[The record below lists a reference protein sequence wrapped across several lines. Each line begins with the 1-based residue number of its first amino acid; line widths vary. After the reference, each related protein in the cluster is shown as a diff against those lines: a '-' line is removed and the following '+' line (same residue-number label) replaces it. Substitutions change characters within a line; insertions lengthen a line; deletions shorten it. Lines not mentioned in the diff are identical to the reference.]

1 MAAIIVVLAAV
12 VALAVVKTSKVS
24 LSGLLSCSLYPELWN
39 LLKGYTGMELLE
51 GKLAALIVVLAV
63 VVVLAAAAPNKQ
75 RLAFKAGNYDALS
88 LYLGY
93 GTNLVGMKV
102 WLWQARSSSWHSAT
116 KEVKDK
122 FGIVGWTYGLMGGLQ
137 ILGLRGWNLGAGR

>member
-1 MAAIIVVLAAV
+1 
-12 VALAVVKTSKVS
+12 
-24 LSGLLSCSLYPELWN
+24 
-39 LLKGYTGMELLE
+39 MELLDAL
-51 GKLAALIVVLAV
+51 LAALIVVLAV
-63 VVVLAAAAPNKQ
+63 VVVAAPNKQ
-75 RLAFKAGNYDALS
+75 RLAFKAGYYDAVS

-116 KEVKDK
+116 KEAKDK

>member
-1 MAAIIVVLAAV
+1 MYGSVRGTISSPSSCISSSSSSSSSS
-12 VALAVVKTSKVS
+12 SK
-24 LSGLLSCSLYPELWN
+24 
-39 LLKGYTGMELLE
+39 
-51 GKLAALIVVLAV
+51 
-63 VVVLAAAAPNKQ
+63 NKQ

-102 WLWQARSSSWHSAT
+102 WLWQASSNSWHSAT

-122 FGIVGWTYGLMGGLQ
+122 FGIVSWTYGRFANFGTQGLELGCWELGGQKLKKPSWALVK
-137 ILGLRGWNLGAGR
+137 LGLAFFDLSQMILWLNYLRFHLDHQCCLEAL

>member
-1 MAAIIVVLAAV
+1 MEPLQAQQAAQIVVLAAV
-12 VALAVVKTSKVS
+12 VV
-24 LSGLLSCSLYPELWN
+24 
-39 LLKGYTGMELLE
+39 
-51 GKLAALIVVLAV
+51 
-63 VVVLAAAAPNKQ
+63 AAAPNKQ

-88 LYLGY
+88 LYLGH

-102 WLWQARSSSWHSAT
+102 WLWQASSNSWHSAT